1 MRVAVV
7 AAACEYSESASP
19 AQLWQT
25 VLHGRR
31 CFREIPPSRLRLADY
46 GGDGPDSIYPIE
58 AALLENYHFDRA
70 RFSIPLSLY
79 ERTDLSHW
87 LALDVASRALDS
99 LQIAKATELADRTAV
114 IVANTLTGEFSRASL
129 MRYRWPYVE
138 RVLRRVGGEADT
150 RLTQRLN
157 DIRADYCAPFPP
169 PDEDSLA
176 GSLANTIAGRV
187 ANFHGLRGGAF
198 IVDGACASS
207 LVAIVSACE
216 KLAMGDIDCVVVGA
230 VDLSLDPFELV
241 GFARNGALARDLMRI
256 FDEHS
261 AGFWP
266 GEGCGFVVLASE
278 ETVRRR
284 GWPVLGWV
292 CGAAMSTDG
301 IGSLTLPTA
310 DGQLLASRRAWSRAE
325 LEPDHADYF
334 EAHGTGTAVGDP
346 IELQGLAQ
354 LVEGG
359 NSLPI
364 SVGSIK
370 AQIGHT
376 KAAAGMAGL
385 LKALAICRERVIPAT
400 VGCEQEHPAL
410 GSLGS
415 RVAVAKDVRPI
426 DHDRAITVGINSFGF
441 GGVNCHV
448 VLQGFPAPPPGTSTR
463 PLLPRMEREGL
474 RDQLFLLQAPT
485 REMLASLLLALK
497 SRAQTL
503 SRAQVADLAA
513 GMGSALERDQAA
525 GAAPGYWRACVIA
538 ATPLA
543 LREAC
548 ASTRESLLG
557 AGKSSNGTG
566 ECFEWAAPAEQE
578 PRVAVVFPGQG
589 LAHSIRPLD
598 WCARFPFLS
607 DGASRVSAMAK
618 CDPNDTSQLQ
628 PFLAEAA
635 IAGTELLD
643 ALGINTDMVLGHSFG
658 ELSALHA
665 AGVLDLMQFR
675 QLARDRGTCMHDHGQ
690 PGAMVA
696 LIADAATAARLAHAF
711 DLDIACV
718 NGANSHVLAGD
729 TAQVQALLRECALRG
744 TATHLLPTTL
754 PFHSRGMAQAALAFR
769 RRLSRPLSMTTVR
782 RQIIS
787 TLTGELLSTGTDLV
801 QHLCDQ
807 FTRPVRFAQ
816 AMSLARQCDLV
827 IDAGIGDSLSG
838 LIDQAAADKSRQ
850 LSLFGHTLQPV
861 LRAAGAYW
869 VLGGALNI
877 AALFASPG
885 QRQCGL
891 SDTPRFLSNPCGVT
905 EGAET
910 APALSTASAETVLQH
925 PDDAN
930 TDAIAAKGDA
940 AATLRAVLAEVTGLA
955 RESIRGQARLLS
967 DLHLNS
973 IKARHAI
980 ALAARRL
987 GVSQVP
993 FDLALLARATV
1004 DDTVAWLDGLRLE
1017 ESAGAGV
1024 PEALEPWMRVMS
1036 HDWVDV
1042 DPPSALADRPR
1053 TVPTI
1058 TLRSG
1063 TPESVA
1069 ASLLQAAH
1077 QCAATPGEGLLVLQ
1091 DAQLANGFLRS
1102 MAHEYPDRRFS
1113 AVEFEQLG
1121 EDTMDL
1127 AYALHAGAGR
1137 GYSEIR
1143 MRGRRVQS
1151 RVLAPSHEGDPAR
1164 GWRPTPTDVAVFAG
1178 GAKGIGTHAALG
1190 IAASFGCKVAVI
1202 GRSSQEAPEVAQFM
1216 SSLRKSR
1223 SNAIYVQANLE
1234 SREQAAHAIREI
1246 ETRLGAVTALFHLA
1260 GRNEPKVIAQL
1271 VAEDIAAAVR
1281 AKVLTLDHLLTNLH
1295 FDQLKALVSFG
1306 SIIGELG
1313 FAGEAHYA
1321 LANEWLH
1328 QRLHEVA
1335 LKAPNCLVL
1344 PLSWSAWSAGM
1355 AAQLSGVLQS
1365 LTRSGVRPLQA
1376 DEGLAALLDLLR
1388 SPPPHQNLVP
1398 TGRFGAQPGTA
1409 WHRDRLQHWRFL
1421 EQPRVFYDGIELITD
1436 AAISTDTD
1444 KYLQDHA
1451 PGGLPLLP
1459 FVVATE
1465 AMASAAACVLNR
1477 VDLPT
1482 TIEELTAHE
1491 PISIAPGQRVILRTM
1506 ALVLVNGRVRTEV
1519 RCDLTGFTVCH
1530 FSARF
1535 AFDTPSA
1542 DRRQLAVLQPMDP
1555 SVGGDDVLYRGLC
1568 FHGPRFQRI
1577 ERIAQPRALT
1587 CFARTRR
1594 ADTTAW
1600 FSTLVPPHFLL
1611 GDAGVRDAAL
1621 HMLQTCVP
1629 HDTVLPVKVSLMRP
1643 GKLRSDIEYH
1653 VSARQVAQDGKAYRF
1668 DFEISDAAGVVV
1680 EEWRGVL
1687 LQKSAPSMSSPL
1699 ALPVAVIP
1707 AMLERLCADALGD
1720 RGVLAGVSAM
1730 GRVPLASEEA
1740 LRHAVGRVVTI
1751 RRDDRGPGCEPIWAS
1766 SAHTEIFTVA
1776 VARDTG
1782 PVAIDAQFD
1791 PGYAPE
1797 VWQTMLQPQ
1806 RSAFAAGLTRDCGL
1820 APGDGFAVAW
1830 CVSECL
1836 SKLGRRDW
1844 PNGTA
1849 RTQLLQAAHTAT
1861 LVHVQWDGLQAV
1873 AGAVRVTNAQKL
1885 LWFALALQDNLEQ
1898 QGPTHSQELASDAQP
1913 VDAK

>member
-1 MRVAVV
+1 MRIAVV

-58 AALLENYHFDRA
+58 AALLENYQFDRA

-87 LALDVASRALDS
+87 LALDVASRALNS
-99 LQIAKATELADRTAV
+99 LEIAKAGEQSDRTAV
-114 IVANTLTGEFSRASL
+114 IVANTLTGEFSRANL

-138 RVLRRVGGEADT
+138 RVLRRVGGEAGAG
-150 RLTQRLN
+150 LTERLN

-176 GSLANTIAGRV
+176 GSLANTIAGRI

-198 IVDGACASS
+198 TVDGACASS
-207 LVAIVSACE
+207 LVAVVSACE
-216 KLAMGDIDCVVVGA
+216 KLATGDVDCIVVGA

-241 GFARNGALARDLMRI
+241 GFARNGALARDLMRV

-266 GEGCGFVVLASE
+266 GEGCGFIVLTTEHAAQ
-278 ETVRRR
+278 RN

-301 IGSLTLPTA
+301 VGSLTLPTA
-310 DGQLLASRRAWSRAE
+310 DGQLLASRRAWMRAG
-325 LEPDHADYF
+325 LNPGHADYF

-346 IELQGLAQ
+346 IELEGLAR
-354 LVEGG
+354 LVEGS
-359 NSLPI
+359 NAPPVP
-364 SVGSIK
+364 VGSIK

-400 VGCEQEHPAL
+400 VGCEHEHPTLA
-410 GSLGS
+410 SLRT
-415 RVAVAKDVRPI
+415 RVVVAKDVRPLG
-426 DHDRAITVGINSFGF
+426 HDRAVTVGINSFGF

-448 VLQGFPAPPPGTSTR
+448 VLQGLPAPSPRASACPS
-463 PLLPRMEREGL
+463 LPSVEREGL
-474 RDQLFLLQAPT
+474 RDQPFLLQART
-485 REMLASLLLALK
+485 RELLASHLLALK

-513 GMGSALERDQAA
+513 GIGLALEGDKVA
-525 GAAPGYWRACVIA
+525 GANPGYWRACVIA

-548 ASTRESLLG
+548 ALARESLLG
-557 AGKSSNGTG
+557 AGDSAGGTG
-566 ECFEWAAPAEQE
+566 ESFEWAAPTERK

-589 LAHSIRPLD
+589 LVHSIRPLD
-598 WCARFPFLS
+598 WCARFPFLN
-607 DGASRVSAMAK
+607 DGASRVSVVAE
-618 CDPNDTSQLQ
+618 CDPNETSQLQ
-628 PFLAEAA
+628 PFLAESA
-635 IAGTELLD
+635 IAGIALLD
-643 ALGINTDMVLGHSFG
+643 ALGIDADLVFGHSFG

-665 AGVLDLMQFR
+665 AGVLDPTQFR
-675 QLARDRGTCMHDHGQ
+675 QLARDRGTCMHEHGQ
-690 PGAMVA
+690 PGAMAA

-754 PFHSRGMAQAALAFR
+754 PFHSRGMGKAALAFR
-769 RRLSRPLSMTTVR
+769 RRFSSPLSMTTGR
-782 RQIIS
+782 RQVIS
-787 TLTGELLSTGTDLV
+787 TLTGELLSTGVDLA

-807 FTRPVRFAQ
+807 FTQPVRFAQ
-816 AMSLARQCDLV
+816 AMSLAGECDLV
-827 IDAGIGDSLSG
+827 IDAGIGDSLSS
-838 LIDQAAADKSRQ
+838 LIDQAAADKARR

-861 LRAAGAYW
+861 LRTAGAFW
-869 VLGGALNI
+869 VRGGALNI
-877 AALFASPG
+877 AALFSSPG
-885 QRQCGL
+885 QRPCRL
-891 SDTPRFLSNPCGVT
+891 DDTPRFLSNPCGVP
-905 EGAET
+905 EGDRT
-910 APALSTASAETVLQH
+910 APELSTASAETAR
-925 PDDAN
+925 PADDAN
-930 TDAIAAKGDA
+930 TDAMAAEGDA
-940 AATLRAVLAEVTGLA
+940 AVALRAVLAEVTGLA
-955 RESIRGQARLLS
+955 REAIRGQARLLS

-973 IKARHAI
+973 IKARHTI

-1004 DDTVAWLDGLRLE
+1004 DDTVAWLDGLRLD
-1017 ESAGAGV
+1017 ESAGAEV
-1024 PEALEPWMRVMS
+1024 PEALEPWLRVMS
-1036 HDWVDV
+1036 HDWVDI
-1042 DPPSALADRPR
+1042 DPPAVLAAQPR
-1053 TVPTI
+1053 TVPAI

-1069 ASLLQAAH
+1069 ESLLQAAH
-1077 QCAATPGEGLLVLQ
+1077 QCAAAPGEGLLVLQ
-1091 DAQLANGFLRS
+1091 DAQLANGFLKC
-1102 MAHEYPDRRFS
+1102 MAHEYPDRRFC
-1113 AVEFEQLG
+1113 AVEFEHLG
-1121 EDTMDL
+1121 EDTLDL
-1127 AYALHAGAGR
+1127 AYALHASAGR
-1137 GYSEIR
+1137 GFAEIR
-1143 MRGRRVQS
+1143 LRDRRVQS
-1151 RVLAPSHEGDPAR
+1151 RVLAPSHRGDQGR
-1164 GWRPTPTDVAVFAG
+1164 GWRPTPDDVAVFAG

-1190 IAASFGCKVAVI
+1190 IAAAFGCKVAVI
-1202 GRSSQEAPEVAQFM
+1202 GRSAQEAPEVAQFM
-1216 SSLRKSR
+1216 SGLRGLR
-1223 SNAIYVQANLE
+1223 SDAIYVQADLE

-1281 AKVLTLDHLLTNLH
+1281 AKVLTLDHLLANLH
-1295 FDQLKALVSFG
+1295 LDQLKALVSFG

-1313 FAGEAHYA
+1313 LAGEAHYA

-1328 QRLHEVA
+1328 RRLHEVA

-1365 LTRSGVRPLQA
+1365 LTRSGVRPLEA
-1376 DEGLAALLDLLR
+1376 DEAVAALLDLLR

-1398 TGRFGAQPGTA
+1398 TGRFGAAAGTA
-1409 WHRDRLQHWRFL
+1409 WQTDRLQHWRFL
-1421 EQPRVFYDGIELITD
+1421 EQPRVFYDGVELIAD

-1459 FVVATE
+1459 LVAAAE
-1465 AMASAAACVLNR
+1465 AMASAAACVMNR
-1477 VDLPT
+1477 VDVPA

-1506 ALVLVNGRVRTEV
+1506 ALVLGNGCVRTEI
-1519 RCDLTGFTVCH
+1519 RCDLTGFNVSH

-1542 DRRQLAVLQPMDP
+1542 ERRQLAVLQPMDAI
-1555 SVGGDDVLYRGLC
+1555 VGADDVLYRGLC

-1600 FSTLVPPHFLL
+1600 FSTLMPHHFLL
-1611 GDAGVRDAAL
+1611 GDAGARDAAL
-1621 HMLQTCVP
+1621 HVLQTCVP
-1629 HDTVLPVKVSLMRP
+1629 HDTVLPVKVGLIRP
-1643 GKLRSDIEYH
+1643 GKLRSETEYDI
-1653 VSARQVAQDGKAYRF
+1653 SARQVAQDGKAYRF
-1668 DFEISDAAGVVV
+1668 DIEISDSTGAVV
-1680 EEWRGVL
+1680 EEWRDVL
-1687 LQKSAPSMSSPL
+1687 LQKSATAMSSPL
-1699 ALPVAVIP
+1699 TLPVAVMP
-1707 AMLERLCADALGD
+1707 AMLERLCTDALGD
-1720 RGVLAGVSAM
+1720 RGVLAGLCEK
-1730 GRVPLASEEA
+1730 GRAPLASEEA
-1740 LRHAVGRVVTI
+1740 LQHAVGRDLAI
-1751 RRDDRGPGCEPIWAS
+1751 RRDERGPSLEHLWAS
-1766 SAHTEIFTVA
+1766 SAHTESFTVA
-1776 VARDTG
+1776 LARATG
-1782 PVAIDAQFD
+1782 PIAIDAQFD

-1797 VWQTMLQPQ
+1797 VWQTMLQSQ
-1806 RSAFAAGLTRDCGL
+1806 RSAFASSLTRDCGL
-1820 APGDGFAVAW
+1820 ASGDGFVAAW

-1844 PNGTA
+1844 PQDAA
-1849 RTQLLQAAHTAT
+1849 RTQLLQAAHTAS
-1861 LVHVQWDGLQAV
+1861 LIRVQWDGLHIV
-1873 AGAVRVTNAQKL
+1873 AGAIRVTSAQEL

-1898 QGPTHSQELASDAQP
+1898 QRPTHSQELAADAQP
-1913 VDAK
+1913 VAAT